1 MRKTLLSLG
10 VATLAFATAVSQAQ
24 QAPIDLPDLGNPADL
39 AISPRQEEEISRQVA
54 AELYYFNYVLEDVE
68 VGEYLNTLGW
78 RLAAFGT
85 EKPPEF
91 RFFMIAD
98 PRINAFALPGGY
110 VGMNAGLIL
119 AASNESEVAG
129 VMAHEQAHVTQ
140 RHAARGQDQ
149 GEVETIATWLAVL
162 AAIIAGSANP
172 NVVIG
177 ALSLGQ
183 GINYNRQ
190 VSYTRANE
198 YEADRV
204 GIRTLAAAG
213 FDPNGMASFFAKL
226 EQQTR
231 LYGNRLPEI
240 LLTHPVNT
248 TRIAEASSR
257 AAQYQKREVKNSVD
271 FELMRARIR
280 VLMSESPSE
289 VGSYFRGEIEGGKAT
304 PENQYGLAMA
314 LAAQSLYEEAEQ
326 AIEPLVKQNIKS
338 ASVPILQARILIG
351 RDRTG
356 DGLALLKKTLDGLPR
371 FPPVILAY
379 AEALINAGE
388 PAEARRVLLSHEQA
402 LGTRI
407 ETYRLLSAAAKA
419 QGNIAEAQYQQGV
432 YHYARGDVRSA
443 LQQLNAGLRV
453 AGISASDRA
462 RLSAKRQEILEQIPK
477 DELRRLQRE

>member
-10 VATLAFATAVSQAQ
+10 VATLAFVTAVSHAE
-24 QAPIDLPDLGNPADL
+24 QAPIDLPELGNPADL
-39 AISPRQEEEISRQVA
+39 ALSPTQEEEISRQVA
-54 AELYYFNYVLEDVE
+54 AELYYFNYVVEDVE
-68 VGEYLNTLGW
+68 VSEYLNALGW
-78 RLAAFGT
+78 RLAAHGA
-85 EKPPEF
+85 EKPPKF
-91 RFFMIAD
+91 QFFMIAD

-110 VGMNAGLIL
+110 IGMNAGLVL
-119 AASNESEVAG
+119 TAGNESEVAG

-177 ALSLGQ
+177 ALSIGQ

-198 YEADRV
+198 FEADRI

-213 FDPNGMASFFAKL
+213 YDPNGMGSFFAKL

-248 TRIAEASSR
+248 TRIAEANAR
-257 AAQYQKREVKNSVD
+257 AAQYQKREVKNSPD

-280 VLMSESPSE
+280 VLMSETPSE
-289 VGSYFRGEIEGGKAT
+289 VAGFFRNEVDSGRAT

-314 LAAQSLYEEAEQ
+314 LAAQGLYDEADA
-326 AIEPLVKQNIKS
+326 AIAPLLEAKVKS
-338 ASVPILQARILIG
+338 ASVPILKARILIG

-356 DGLALLKKTLDGLPR
+356 EGLALLRKLLDDLPR
-371 FPPVILAY
+371 HPPVILAY

-388 PAEARRVLLSHEQA
+388 PAEARRILLGHEQA

-432 YHYARGDVRSA
+432 YHAARGDVRSA

-453 AGISASDRA
+453 AGISPVDRS
-462 RLSAKRQEILEQIPK
+462 RLSAKRQEILEQIPQ
-477 DELRRLQRE
+477 DQLRRLQRE

>member
-248 TRIAEASSR
+248 TRIAEASAR

-271 FELMRARIR
+271 FELMRARVR

-453 AGISASDRA
+453 AGISPSDRA